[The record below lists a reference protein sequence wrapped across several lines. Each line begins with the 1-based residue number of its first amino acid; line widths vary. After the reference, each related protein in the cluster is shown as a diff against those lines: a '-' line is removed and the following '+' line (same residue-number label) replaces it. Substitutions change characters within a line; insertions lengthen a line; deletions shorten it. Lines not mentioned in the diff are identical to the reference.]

1 MKGENI
7 LLYTP
12 LLKWYLEH
20 GLEITKFYQA
30 ITYTPKKCF
39 TRIVEEVSDA
49 RRAGDVNE
57 DMAIIGETMKLVGN
71 SLYGRTVMDKGKHT
85 TTTFCSR
92 DKANKTH

>member
-1 MKGENI
+1 MKGDKI

-12 LLKWYLEH
+12 LSKWYLEH

-49 RRAGDVNE
+49 RRAVHVNE
-57 DMAIIGETMKLVGN
+57 DMVIIAETMKLIGN
-71 SLYGRTVMDKGKHT
+71 ALYGRTVMDQQT
-85 TTTFCSR
+85 Y
-92 DKANKTH
+92 